1 MSEGKDTPDWEER
14 QFEDGV
20 ALAERMGGTVAPED
34 VYTDVV
40 SASKFSKKERKDYL
54 RLLAAIEAPDGPRIV
69 VAWMEDRAH
78 RQVLELAEFID
89 VCREHGV
96 RVATLRPST
105 TSTILT
111 PSPCGSSRSDS
122 PRPKSRRRPSDC
134 VGNANRRPRR
144 ATRRVAVLATSAS
157 RSGSRAKTAG
167 WCPATPF
174 PCLASGRSRS

>member
-1 MSEGKDTPDWEER
+1 
-14 QFEDGV
+14 
-20 ALAERMGGTVAPED
+20 MGGTVAPED
-34 VYTDVV
+34 VSTDVV

-89 VCREHGV
+89 ICREHGV
-96 RVATLRPST
+96 RVATPAAEYDLDDPDAVSLWFIKVRFAEAEVEKTSKRLRRQRQQAAEKGYPQ
-105 TSTILT
+105 
-111 PSPCGSSRSDS
+111 
-122 PRPKSRRRPSDC
+122 
-134 VGNANRRPRR
+134 
-144 ATRRVAVLATSAS
+144 VAVLATSAS